1 MKRRKKTAVISAAG
15 KRDTRL
21 VMLGRIG
28 YASAVALTL
37 LTLAQII
44 GNYPQ
49 NSAEIPTNWQII
61 ALSCG
66 IILAFA
72 ASFFELWYGGR
83 AARQEEKRIRHNLL
97 NRLFAQQRSLHIKA
111 EDSNDSANDGQ
122 LIAMLTDNTER
133 VVEFRQVYFGPT
145 LAAILIPFLT
155 LLYVAGAIDWVTGV
169 ILLLMIPVIP
179 LGVGGFMKVFAKT
192 SANSR
197 KQRGKLAARYLDA
210 IRNLVLIRLHLAA
223 PRIEAEL
230 KAQGEK
236 NRKAIMRLLAG
247 NQIVIIILD
256 GLFSLCLIVVASLMS
271 YLRFQAGAID
281 LAGAIS
287 IIFLSFL
294 LLEPLNQ
301 IAGFFYIGMGGMA
314 SEKQIRK
321 FLETDEANKAKQ
333 ADTSAVPGTSTIP
346 GTSAI
351 AGIPAISDS
360 QADSEDDTFD
370 LAIKVRNL
378 HFDYGRGPVL
388 KGINLDV
395 PQGRKIAIVGR
406 SGGGKTTLLKLIK
419 GSLPLQ
425 TGSLT
430 VAGEDVRTSETFM
443 QQIAFVAQKTWL
455 FTGNIRDNLRLAKPD
470 ATDTEIWESLEKAN
484 LAAEVRSMGQQLDS
498 SVGEQ
503 GALIS
508 GGQAQ
513 RLSLA
518 RAFLSGRKILILDEP
533 TAQVDIDSEAKLI
546 AAIGKISDEYTVVLV
561 THRLALLKLADAT
574 FTLENGV
581 LDSFEM
587 PLNHLKDLEA
597 TENTEKV
604 GK

>member
-1 MKRRKKTAVISAAG
+1 MKKTKKTAVISSAG

-21 VMLGRIG
+21 VMFARIG
-28 YASAVALTL
+28 YGIGVALTL
-37 LTLAQII
+37 LTLAQIL
-44 GNYPQ
+44 GNFPQ
-49 NSAEIPTNWQII
+49 LNPQEIPTFGQII
-61 ALSCG
+61 ALVAG
-66 IILAFA
+66 ILLAFG
-72 ASFFELWYGGR
+72 ASYFELWYGGH
-83 AARQEEKRIRHNLL
+83 AARLEEKRIRHNLL
-97 NRLFAQQRSLHIKA
+97 GRLFAQQRALSVRA
-111 EDSNDSANDGQ
+111 EDEPESANDGQ

-133 VVEFRQVYFGPT
+133 VVEFRQVYFGST
-145 LAAILIPFLT
+145 LAAIVIPFLT
-155 LLYVAGAIDWVTGV
+155 LLYVAIAVDWLTGLV
-169 ILLLMIPVIP
+169 LILMVPVIP
-179 LGVGGFMKVFAKT
+179 FGVRGFMKVFAKT

-210 IRNLVLIRLHLAA
+210 IRNLVLIRLHVAA

-247 NQIVIIILD
+247 NQVVIIVLD

-271 YLRFQAGAID
+271 YLRFEAGAIN
-281 LAGAIS
+281 LTQAIS

-321 FLETDEANKAKQ
+321 FLDADEENKAKQ
-333 ADTSAVPGTSTIP
+333 TASQVAALDTESAEGADP
-346 GTSAI
+346 
-351 AGIPAISDS
+351 
-360 QADSEDDTFD
+360 E
-370 LAIKVRNL
+370 LAIKARGL

-388 KGINLDV
+388 KGIDLDV
-395 PQGRKIAIVGR
+395 PWGRKIAIVGR
-406 SGGGKTTLLKLIK
+406 SGGGKSTLLKLLK
-419 GSLPLQ
+419 GSIPLQ
-425 TGSLT
+425 TGTLL
-430 VAGEDVRTSETFM
+430 VNGEDIRESHNFVHE
-443 QQIAFVAQKTWL
+443 IAFVAQKTWL
-455 FTGNIRDNLRLAKPD
+455 FTGTIRDNLLLAKPD
-470 ATDTEIWESLEKAN
+470 ATDTEIWQALERAN
-484 LAAEVRSMGQQLDS
+484 IANEIRAMGQQLDTN
-498 SVGEQ
+498 VGEQ
-503 GALIS
+503 GTLIS

-518 RAFLSGRKILILDEP
+518 RAFLSGRKLLILDEP

-581 LDSFEM
+581 LSSFDANTSAANET
-587 PLNHLKDLEA
+587 LE
-597 TENTEKV
+597 TMENTEKV